1 VAAVSGPL
9 KRYRYTN
16 GAGNET
22 VLKLNDADAER
33 YGLTDE
39 DLVESGDGEK
49 AAPADPNKARTA
61 SANKAR
67 APRGKGGAGGGD

>member
-1 VAAVSGPL
+1 MSGPL
-9 KRYRYTN
+9 KRYRYAN
-16 GAGNET
+16 GAGHET

-39 DLVESGDGEK
+39 DLVESGSGEK
-49 AAPADPNKARTA
+49 AAEPDQNKARTA

-67 APRGKGGAGGGD
+67 APRGKGGAGGVD